1 MNGRVILFDRT
12 RLHIVHVT
20 PIGFAVIH
28 IASGDAVIEL
38 AKGNLVHRIIVVILY
53 AEKGG
58 QRLRLR
64 SYMPKEGKP

>member
-1 MNGRVILFDRT
+1 MNGWVVLFDRA
-12 RLHIVHVT
+12 RLYIVHVT

-53 AEKGG
+53 AEKG
-58 QRLRLR
+58 REKVRLR
-64 SYMPKEGKP
+64 SYIPK